1 MSADGRENP
10 LGGAVALPRRALAGS
25 AGAIGAIGAAE
36 ALLAGVAATVAA
48 TFGALRDARAGR
60 GAPMTAPGVFVVAA
74 LARPGAGASG
84 TTGTMLAGVA
94 ATFGALRD
102 AGARERVAARA

>member
-25 AGAIGAIGAAE
+25 AGASGAAG
-36 ALLAGVAATVAA
+36 ALLAGAAATVAA
-48 TFGALRDARAGR
+48 PFGALRDAGARAGR
-60 GAPMTAPGVFVVAA
+60 GVRMTAPRVFVVAG

-84 TTGTMLAGVA
+84 ATETMLTGVA